1 MSASGSGGGCLPLGL
16 GGVCL
21 SVQGGLGVGCDDCLW
36 VWVVCLWV
44 QGGGVATTSLD
55 TRNPGH
61 THTHTPVE
69 VEVAIEEGGTRPTG
83 MHFCYFCS

>member
-1 MSASGSGGGCLPLGL
+1 MGVCLWVGGVSASGSWGCLPVSP
-16 GGVCL
+16 GGF
-21 SVQGGLGVGCDDCLW
+21 GGFGVGCDDCLW

-44 QGGGVATTSLD
+44 RGGVSTTSLG

-69 VEVAIEEGGTRPTG
+69 VAIEEGGTHPTG